1 MRNLWRNWSKAQR
14 LAAVIIITVG
24 LVGIVWTYAAGTSET
39 WQALLETRL
48 DRNSDGLREFLA
60 RLDTEE
66 IPWQLNKGANAS
78 KFEIEVRSGLG
89 YRKALLLAS
98 EYDLLDE
105 TGGAGVG
112 QGLFGGGLID
122 TPEKIRFRLEQS
134 NSRKVETAIR
144 RYSSVADVDL
154 VIKHGK
160 AGRFATDKDTPGT
173 ALVLLKIE
181 GSASHL
187 GAMEAVTICDIVSK
201 AFAIEAKNIHIV
213 DNNGR
218 NYSEG
223 SEGLDELLARN
234 LRVEVRSEI
243 CEVIE
248 DLCLGAYEKEQ
259 FRLGVIVDS
268 IEAQRSGREAKYKA
282 NVNLVL
288 DIGAVKQVLDRRDD
302 LLEARGN
309 PATTD
314 FTARINEYER
324 EQEEFLARQLPLDN
338 VRVTVNTEAF
348 FNSQT
353 EEAAAPPFFPGFF
366 NRDWGLG
373 WLSDPYIYGGGG
385 LGLVFLLFCCLL
397 GIRSRRKRHFETEVA
412 DALCADVCREALL
425 AVDQAGRLARNSPE
439 VSTAVVKMWL
449 NDSLD
454 PVVEMS
460 NPAAGDV
467 ESERVAAPSAN

>member
-39 WQALLETRL
+39 WQVLLETRL
-48 DRNSDGLREFLA
+48 GRNSDDLRELLA
-60 RLDTEE
+60 RFDTEE
-66 IPWQLNKGANAS
+66 IPWQLSQGANAS
-78 KFEIEVRSGLG
+78 KFEIEVRPGPD
-89 YRKALLLAS
+89 YRRALLLAS
-98 EYDLLDE
+98 ENGLVDDE
-105 TGGAGVG
+105 ASGEGIG
-112 QGLFGGGLID
+112 QGLFGGGLTD
-122 TPEKIRFRLEQS
+122 TLEK
-134 NSRKVETAIR
+134 SRMARSRTVEKAIR
-144 RYSSVADVDL
+144 WYPVVTSVDL
-154 VIKHGK
+154 VIKYGK
-160 AGRFATDKDTPGT
+160 EGKFAADKDTPAT
-173 ALVLLKIE
+173 AVVLLRMKD
-181 GSASHL
+181 SASRL
-187 GAMEAVTICDIVSK
+187 DVKEAGAIRKIVYS
-201 AFAIEAKNIHIV
+201 AFGIKEENLQIL
-213 DNNGR
+213 DSNGR
-218 NYSEG
+218 DYSEG
-223 SEGLDELLARN
+223 SEGLARD

-248 DLCLGAYEKEQ
+248 DLCLGAYEKKQ

-268 IEAQRSGREAKYKA
+268 IEAQRSDREAKYKV

-288 DIGAVKQVLDRRDD
+288 DIGAVKQVLERRDD

-314 FTARINEYER
+314 FAARIDEYER

-348 FNSQT
+348 LNSQT

-385 LGLVFLLFCCLL
+385 LGLVFLLFCCFL
-397 GIRSRRKRHFETEVA
+397 GIRSRRKRRFETEVA
-412 DALCADVCREALL
+412 DALCADACRETLL

-449 NDSLD
+449 SDSLD

>member
-39 WQALLETRL
+39 WQVLLETRL
-48 DRNSDGLREFLA
+48 GRNSDELRELLA

-66 IPWQLNKGANAS
+66 IPWQLSQGAKAS
-78 KFEIEVRSGLG
+78 KFEIEVHSGPD
-89 YRKALLLAS
+89 YRRALLLAS
-98 EYDLLDE
+98 ENGLVDDE
-105 TGGAGVG
+105 ASGEGIG
-112 QGLFGGGLID
+112 QGLFGGGLTD
-122 TPEKIRFRLEQS
+122 TLEK
-134 NSRKVETAIR
+134 SRMARSRTVEKAIR
-144 RYSSVADVDL
+144 WYPGVTSVDL
-154 VIKHGK
+154 VIKYGK
-160 AGRFATDKDTPGT
+160 EGKFAADKDTPAT
-173 ALVLLKIE
+173 AVVLLRMKD
-181 GSASHL
+181 SASRL
-187 GAMEAVTICDIVSK
+187 DVKEAGAIRKIVYS
-201 AFAIEAKNIHIV
+201 AFGIKEENLQIL
-213 DNNGR
+213 DSNGR
-218 NYSEG
+218 DYSEG
-223 SEGLDELLARN
+223 SEGLARD

-248 DLCLGAYEKEQ
+248 DLCLGAYEKKQ

-268 IEAQRSGREAKYKA
+268 IEAQRSDREAKYKV

-288 DIGAVKQVLDRRDD
+288 DIGAVKQVLERRDD

-314 FTARINEYER
+314 FAARIDEYER

-385 LGLVFLLFCCLL
+385 LGLVFLLFCCFL
-397 GIRSRRKRHFETEVA
+397 GIRSRRKRRFETEVA
-412 DALCADVCREALL
+412 DALCADACRETLL

-449 NDSLD
+449 SDSLD

>member
-39 WQALLETRL
+39 WQVLLETRL
-48 DRNSDGLREFLA
+48 GRNSDDLRELLA
-60 RLDTEE
+60 RFDTEE
-66 IPWQLNKGANAS
+66 IPWQLSQGANAS
-78 KFEIEVRSGLG
+78 KFEIEVRPGPD
-89 YRKALLLAS
+89 YRRALLLAS
-98 EYDLLDE
+98 ENGLVDDE
-105 TGGAGVG
+105 ASGEGIG
-112 QGLFGGGLID
+112 QGLFGGGLTD
-122 TPEKIRFRLEQS
+122 TLEK
-134 NSRKVETAIR
+134 SRMARSRTVEKAIR
-144 RYSSVADVDL
+144 WYPGVTSVDL
-154 VIKHGK
+154 VIKYGK
-160 AGRFATDKDTPGT
+160 EGKFAADKDTPAT
-173 ALVLLKIE
+173 AVVLLRMKD
-181 GSASHL
+181 SASRL
-187 GAMEAVTICDIVSK
+187 DVKEAGAIRKIVYSAFGIKEEDIQILDS
-201 AFAIEAKNIHIV
+201 
-213 DNNGR
+213 NGR
-218 NYSEG
+218 DYSEG
-223 SEGLDELLARN
+223 SEGLARD

-248 DLCLGAYEKEQ
+248 DLCLGAYEKKQ

-268 IEAQRSGREAKYKA
+268 IEAQRSDREAKYKV

-288 DIGAVKQVLDRRDD
+288 DIGAVKQVLERRDD

-314 FTARINEYER
+314 FAARIDEYER

-385 LGLVFLLFCCLL
+385 LGLAFLLFCCLL
-397 GIRSRRKRHFETEVA
+397 GIRSRRKRRFETEVA
-412 DALCADVCREALL
+412 DALCADACRETLL

-449 NDSLD
+449 SDSLD

>member
-39 WQALLETRL
+39 WQVLLETRL
-48 DRNSDGLREFLA
+48 GRNSDDLRELLA
-60 RLDTEE
+60 RFDTEE
-66 IPWQLNKGANAS
+66 IPWQLSQGANAS
-78 KFEIEVRSGLG
+78 KFEIEVRPGPD
-89 YRKALLLAS
+89 YRRALLLAS
-98 EYDLLDE
+98 ENGLVDDE
-105 TGGAGVG
+105 ASGEGIG
-112 QGLFGGGLID
+112 QGLFGGGLTD
-122 TPEKIRFRLEQS
+122 TLEK
-134 NSRKVETAIR
+134 SRMARSRTVEKAIR
-144 RYSSVADVDL
+144 WYPVVTSVDL
-154 VIKHGK
+154 VIKYGK
-160 AGRFATDKDTPGT
+160 EGKFAADKDTPAT
-173 ALVLLKIE
+173 AVVLLRMKD
-181 GSASHL
+181 SASRL
-187 GAMEAVTICDIVSK
+187 DVKEAGAIRKIVYS
-201 AFAIEAKNIHIV
+201 AFGIKEEKIQIL
-213 DNNGR
+213 DSNGR
-218 NYSEG
+218 DYSEG
-223 SEGLDELLARN
+223 SEGLARD

-248 DLCLGAYEKEQ
+248 DLCLGAYEKKQ

-268 IEAQRSGREAKYKA
+268 IEAQRSDREAKYKV

-288 DIGAVKQVLDRRDD
+288 DIGAVKQVLERRDD

-314 FTARINEYER
+314 FAARIDEYER

-385 LGLVFLLFCCLL
+385 LGLVFLLFCCFL
-397 GIRSRRKRHFETEVA
+397 GIRSRRKRRFETEVA
-412 DALCADVCREALL
+412 DALCADACRETLL

-449 NDSLD
+449 SDSLD

>member
-39 WQALLETRL
+39 WQVLLETRL
-48 DRNSDGLREFLA
+48 GRNSDDLRELLA
-60 RLDTEE
+60 RFDTEE
-66 IPWQLNKGANAS
+66 IPWQLSQGANAS
-78 KFEIEVRSGLG
+78 KFEIEVRPGPD
-89 YRKALLLAS
+89 YRRALLLAS
-98 EYDLLDE
+98 ENGLVDDE
-105 TGGAGVG
+105 ASGEGIG
-112 QGLFGGGLID
+112 QGLFGGGLTD
-122 TPEKIRFRLEQS
+122 TLEK
-134 NSRKVETAIR
+134 SRMARSRTVEKAIR
-144 RYSSVADVDL
+144 WYPGVTSVDL
-154 VIKHGK
+154 VIKYGK
-160 AGRFATDKDTPGT
+160 EGKFAADKDTPAT
-173 ALVLLKIE
+173 AVVLLRMKD
-181 GSASHL
+181 SASRL
-187 GAMEAVTICDIVSK
+187 DVKEAGAIRKIVYS
-201 AFAIEAKNIHIV
+201 AFGIKEENLQIL
-213 DNNGR
+213 DSNGR
-218 NYSEG
+218 DYSEG
-223 SEGLDELLARN
+223 SEGLARD

-259 FRLGVIVDS
+259 FRLGVIVDA
-268 IEAQRSGREAKYKA
+268 IEAQRSDREAKYKV

-288 DIGAVKQVLDRRDD
+288 DIGAVKQVLERRDD

-314 FTARINEYER
+314 FAARIDEYER

-385 LGLVFLLFCCLL
+385 LGLVFLLFCCFL
-397 GIRSRRKRHFETEVA
+397 GIRSRRKRRFETEVA
-412 DALCADVCREALL
+412 DALCADACRETLL

-449 NDSLD
+449 SDSLD

>member
-39 WQALLETRL
+39 WQVLLETRL
-48 DRNSDGLREFLA
+48 GRNSDDLRELLA
-60 RLDTEE
+60 RFDTEE
-66 IPWQLNKGANAS
+66 IPWQLSQGANAS
-78 KFEIEVRSGLG
+78 KFEIEVRPGPD
-89 YRKALLLAS
+89 YRRALLLAS
-98 EYDLLDE
+98 ENGLVDDE
-105 TGGAGVG
+105 ASGEGIG
-112 QGLFGGGLID
+112 QGLFGGGLTD
-122 TPEKIRFRLEQS
+122 TLEK
-134 NSRKVETAIR
+134 SRMARSRTVEKAIR
-144 RYSSVADVDL
+144 WYPVVTSVDL
-154 VIKHGK
+154 VIKYGK
-160 AGRFATDKDTPGT
+160 EGKFAADKDTPAT
-173 ALVLLKIE
+173 AVVLLRMKD
-181 GSASHL
+181 SASRL
-187 GAMEAVTICDIVSK
+187 DVKEAGAIRKIVYS
-201 AFAIEAKNIHIV
+201 AFGIKEENIQIL
-213 DNNGR
+213 DSNGR
-218 NYSEG
+218 DYSEG
-223 SEGLDELLARN
+223 SEGLARD

-248 DLCLGAYEKEQ
+248 DLCLGAYEKKQ

-268 IEAQRSGREAKYKA
+268 IEAQRSDREAKYKV

-288 DIGAVKQVLDRRDD
+288 DIGAVKQVLERRDD

-314 FTARINEYER
+314 FAARIDEYER

-373 WLSDPYIYGGGG
+373 WLSDPYIYRGGG
-385 LGLVFLLFCCLL
+385 LGLVFLLFCCFL
-397 GIRSRRKRHFETEVA
+397 GIRSRRKRRFETEVA
-412 DALCADVCREALL
+412 DALCADACRETLL

-449 NDSLD
+449 SDSLD

>member
-39 WQALLETRL
+39 WQVLLETRL
-48 DRNSDGLREFLA
+48 GRNSDDLRELLA
-60 RLDTEE
+60 RFDTEE
-66 IPWQLNKGANAS
+66 IPWQLSQGANAS
-78 KFEIEVRSGLG
+78 KFEIEVRPGPD
-89 YRKALLLAS
+89 YRRALLLAS
-98 EYDLLDE
+98 ENGLVDDE
-105 TGGAGVG
+105 ASGEGIG
-112 QGLFGGGLID
+112 QGLFGGGLTD
-122 TPEKIRFRLEQS
+122 TLEK
-134 NSRKVETAIR
+134 SRMARSRTVEKAIR
-144 RYSSVADVDL
+144 WYPGVTSVDL
-154 VIKHGK
+154 VIKYGK
-160 AGRFATDKDTPGT
+160 EGKFAADKDTPAT
-173 ALVLLKIE
+173 AVVLLRMKD
-181 GSASHL
+181 SASRL
-187 GAMEAVTICDIVSK
+187 DVKEAGAIRKIVYS
-201 AFAIEAKNIHIV
+201 AFGIKEENLQIL
-213 DNNGR
+213 DSNGR
-218 NYSEG
+218 DYSEG
-223 SEGLDELLARN
+223 SEGLARD

-248 DLCLGAYEKEQ
+248 DLCLGAYEKKQ

-268 IEAQRSGREAKYKA
+268 IEAQRSDREAKYKV

-288 DIGAVKQVLDRRDD
+288 DIGAVKQVLERRDD

-314 FTARINEYER
+314 FAARIDEYER

-385 LGLVFLLFCCLL
+385 LGLVFLLFCCFL
-397 GIRSRRKRHFETEVA
+397 GIRSRRKRRFETEVA
-412 DALCADVCREALL
+412 DALCADACRETLL

-449 NDSLD
+449 SDSLD

-467 ESERVAAPSAN
+467 ESERVAAPSTN

>member
-39 WQALLETRL
+39 WQVLLETRL
-48 DRNSDGLREFLA
+48 GRNSDDLRELLA
-60 RLDTEE
+60 RFDTEE
-66 IPWQLNKGANAS
+66 IPWQLSQGANAS
-78 KFEIEVRSGLG
+78 KFEIEVRPGPD
-89 YRKALLLAS
+89 YRRALLLAS
-98 EYDLLDE
+98 ENGLVDDE
-105 TGGAGVG
+105 ASGEGIG
-112 QGLFGGGLID
+112 QGLFGGGLTD
-122 TPEKIRFRLEQS
+122 TLEK
-134 NSRKVETAIR
+134 SRMARSRTVEKAIR
-144 RYSSVADVDL
+144 WYPGVTSVDL
-154 VIKHGK
+154 VIKYGK
-160 AGRFATDKDTPGT
+160 EGKFAADKDTPAT
-173 ALVLLKIE
+173 AVVLLRMKD
-181 GSASHL
+181 SASRL
-187 GAMEAVTICDIVSK
+187 DVKEAGAIRKIVYS
-201 AFAIEAKNIHIV
+201 AFGIKEENLQIL
-213 DNNGR
+213 DSNGR
-218 NYSEG
+218 DYSEG
-223 SEGLDELLARN
+223 SEGLARD

-248 DLCLGAYEKEQ
+248 DLCLGAYEKKQ

-268 IEAQRSGREAKYKA
+268 IEAQRSDREAKYKV

-288 DIGAVKQVLDRRDD
+288 DIGAVKQVLERRDD

-314 FTARINEYER
+314 FAARIDEYER

-348 FNSQT
+348 LNSQT

-385 LGLVFLLFCCLL
+385 LGLVFLLFCCFL
-397 GIRSRRKRHFETEVA
+397 GIRSRRKRRFETEVA
-412 DALCADVCREALL
+412 DALCADACRETLL

-449 NDSLD
+449 SDSLD

>member
-39 WQALLETRL
+39 WQVLLETRL
-48 DRNSDGLREFLA
+48 GRNSDDLRELLA
-60 RLDTEE
+60 RFDTEE
-66 IPWQLNKGANAS
+66 IPWQLSQGANAS
-78 KFEIEVRSGLG
+78 KFEIEVRPGPD
-89 YRKALLLAS
+89 YRRALLLAS
-98 EYDLLDE
+98 ENGLVDE
-105 TGGAGVG
+105 ASGEGIG
-112 QGLFGGGLID
+112 QGLFGGGLTD
-122 TPEKIRFRLEQS
+122 TLEK
-134 NSRKVETAIR
+134 SRMARSRTVEKAIR
-144 RYSSVADVDL
+144 WYPVVTSVDL
-154 VIKHGK
+154 VIKYGK
-160 AGRFATDKDTPGT
+160 EGKFAADKDTPAT
-173 ALVLLKIE
+173 AVVLLRMKD
-181 GSASHL
+181 SASRL
-187 GAMEAVTICDIVSK
+187 DVKEAGAIRKIVYSAFGIKEEDIQILDS
-201 AFAIEAKNIHIV
+201 
-213 DNNGR
+213 NGR
-218 NYSEG
+218 DYSEG
-223 SEGLDELLARN
+223 SEGLARD

-248 DLCLGAYEKEQ
+248 DLCLGAYEKKQ

-268 IEAQRSGREAKYKA
+268 IEAQRSDREAKYKV

-288 DIGAVKQVLDRRDD
+288 DIGAVKQVLERRDD

-314 FTARINEYER
+314 FAARIDEYER

-385 LGLVFLLFCCLL
+385 LGLVFLLFCCFL
-397 GIRSRRKRHFETEVA
+397 GIRSRRKRRFETEVA
-412 DALCADVCREALL
+412 DALCADACRETLL

-449 NDSLD
+449 SDSLD

>member
-1 MRNLWRNWSKAQR
+1 MRNLWRHWSKAQR

-39 WQALLETRL
+39 WQVLLETRL
-48 DRNSDGLREFLA
+48 GRNSDELRELLA

-66 IPWQLNKGANAS
+66 IPWQLSQGAKAS
-78 KFEIEVRSGLG
+78 KFEIEVHSGPD
-89 YRKALLLAS
+89 YRRALLLAS
-98 EYDLLDE
+98 ENGLVDE
-105 TGGAGVG
+105 ASGEGIG
-112 QGLFGGGLID
+112 QGLFGSVTD
-122 TPEKIRFRLEQS
+122 TPEKSRIRLEQAR
-134 NSRKVETAIR
+134 SRKVEKAIR
-144 RYSSVADVDL
+144 WHSVVTSVDL

-160 AGRFATDKDTPGT
+160 EGRFAADKDTPDT
-173 ALVLLKIE
+173 AVVLLRMKD
-181 GSASHL
+181 SASRL
-187 GAMEAVTICDIVSK
+187 DAKEAGSIRKIVYGSFGIK
-201 AFAIEAKNIHIV
+201 EENIQIL
-213 DNNGR
+213 DSNGR
-218 NYSEG
+218 DYSEG
-223 SEGLDELLARN
+223 SEGLEVLLARD

-259 FRLGVIVDS
+259 FRLGVIVDI
-268 IEAQRSGREAKYKA
+268 IEAQRSGREAKYKV

-288 DIGAVKQVLDRRDD
+288 DIGAVRQVLGRRDD

-314 FTARINEYER
+314 FAARIDEYER

-348 FNSQT
+348 LNSQT

-385 LGLVFLLFCCLL
+385 LGLVFLLSCCLL
-397 GIRSRRKRHFETEVA
+397 GIRSRRKRRFETEVA
-412 DALCADVCREALL
+412 DVLRADACRDALL

-449 NDSLD
+449 SDSLD
-454 PVVEMS
+454 PVAEMS
-460 NPAAGDV
+460 NPAAGDA

>member
-39 WQALLETRL
+39 WQVLLETRL
-48 DRNSDGLREFLA
+48 GRNSDDLRELLA
-60 RLDTEE
+60 RFDTEE
-66 IPWQLNKGANAS
+66 IPWQLSQGANAS
-78 KFEIEVRSGLG
+78 KFEIEVRPGPD
-89 YRKALLLAS
+89 YRRALLLAS
-98 EYDLLDE
+98 ENGLVDDE
-105 TGGAGVG
+105 ASGEGIG
-112 QGLFGGGLID
+112 QGLFGGGLTD
-122 TPEKIRFRLEQS
+122 TLEK
-134 NSRKVETAIR
+134 SRMARSRTVEKAIR
-144 RYSSVADVDL
+144 WYPGVTSVDL
-154 VIKHGK
+154 VIKYGK
-160 AGRFATDKDTPGT
+160 EGKFAADKDTPAT
-173 ALVLLKIE
+173 AVVLLRMKD
-181 GSASHL
+181 SASRL
-187 GAMEAVTICDIVSK
+187 DVKEAGAIRKIVYSAFGIKEEDIQILDS
-201 AFAIEAKNIHIV
+201 
-213 DNNGR
+213 NGR
-218 NYSEG
+218 DYSEG
-223 SEGLDELLARN
+223 SEGLARD
-234 LRVEVRSEI
+234 LRVEVRSES

-248 DLCLGAYEKEQ
+248 DLCLGANEKEQ
-259 FRLGVIVDS
+259 FRLGVIVDA
-268 IEAQRSGREAKYKA
+268 IEAQRSGREAKYKV

-314 FTARINEYER
+314 FAARIDEYER

-348 FNSQT
+348 LNSQT

-385 LGLVFLLFCCLL
+385 LGLVFLLFCCFL
-397 GIRSRRKRHFETEVA
+397 GIRSRRKRRFETEVA
-412 DALCADVCREALL
+412 DALCADACRETLL

-449 NDSLD
+449 SDSLD

>member
-39 WQALLETRL
+39 WQVLLETRL
-48 DRNSDGLREFLA
+48 GRNSDDLRELLA
-60 RLDTEE
+60 RFDTEE
-66 IPWQLNKGANAS
+66 IPWQLSQGANAS
-78 KFEIEVRSGLG
+78 KFEIEVRPGPD
-89 YRKALLLAS
+89 YRRALLLAS
-98 EYDLLDE
+98 ENGLVDE
-105 TGGAGVG
+105 ASGEGIG
-112 QGLFGGGLID
+112 QGLFGSVLTD
-122 TPEKIRFRLEQS
+122 TPEKSRIRLEQAR
-134 NSRKVETAIR
+134 SRKVEKAIR
-144 RYSSVADVDL
+144 WYPGVTSVDL
-154 VIKHGK
+154 VIKYGK
-160 AGRFATDKDTPGT
+160 EGKFAADKDTPAT
-173 ALVLLKIE
+173 AVVLLRMKD
-181 GSASHL
+181 SASRL
-187 GAMEAVTICDIVSK
+187 DVKEAGAIRKIVYS
-201 AFAIEAKNIHIV
+201 AFGIKEENLQIL
-213 DNNGR
+213 DSNGR
-218 NYSEG
+218 DYSEG
-223 SEGLDELLARN
+223 SEGLARD

-248 DLCLGAYEKEQ
+248 DLCLGAYEKKQ

-268 IEAQRSGREAKYKA
+268 IEAQRSDREAKYKV

-288 DIGAVKQVLDRRDD
+288 DIGAVKQVLERRDD

-314 FTARINEYER
+314 FAARIDEYER

-348 FNSQT
+348 LNSQT

-385 LGLVFLLFCCLL
+385 LGLVFLLFCCFL
-397 GIRSRRKRHFETEVA
+397 GIRSRRKRRFETEVA
-412 DALCADVCREALL
+412 DALCADACRETLL

-449 NDSLD
+449 SDSLD

>member
-39 WQALLETRL
+39 WQVLLETRL
-48 DRNSDGLREFLA
+48 GRNSDDLRELLA
-60 RLDTEE
+60 RFDTEE
-66 IPWQLNKGANAS
+66 IPWQLSQGANAS
-78 KFEIEVRSGLG
+78 KFEIEVRPGPD
-89 YRKALLLAS
+89 YRRALLLAS
-98 EYDLLDE
+98 ENGLVDDE
-105 TGGAGVG
+105 ASGEGIG
-112 QGLFGGGLID
+112 QGLFGGGLTD
-122 TPEKIRFRLEQS
+122 TLEK
-134 NSRKVETAIR
+134 SRMARSRTVEKAIR
-144 RYSSVADVDL
+144 WYPGVTSVDL
-154 VIKHGK
+154 VIKYGK
-160 AGRFATDKDTPGT
+160 EGKFAADKDTPAT
-173 ALVLLKIE
+173 AVVLLRMKD
-181 GSASHL
+181 SASRL
-187 GAMEAVTICDIVSK
+187 DVKEAGAIRKIVYS
-201 AFAIEAKNIHIV
+201 AFGIKEENLQIL
-213 DNNGR
+213 DSNGR
-218 NYSEG
+218 DYSEG
-223 SEGLDELLARN
+223 SEGLARD

-248 DLCLGAYEKEQ
+248 DLCLGAYEKKQ

-268 IEAQRSGREAKYKA
+268 IEAQRSDREAKYKV

-288 DIGAVKQVLDRRDD
+288 DIGAVKQVLERRDD

-314 FTARINEYER
+314 FAARIDEYER

-385 LGLVFLLFCCLL
+385 LGLVFLLFCCFL
-397 GIRSRRKRHFETEVA
+397 GIRSRRKRRFETEVA
-412 DALCADVCREALL
+412 DALCADACRETLL

-449 NDSLD
+449 SDSLD

>member
-1 MRNLWRNWSKAQR
+1 MKDSA
-14 LAAVIIITVG
+14 
-24 LVGIVWTYAAGTSET
+24 S
-39 WQALLETRL
+39 RL
-48 DRNSDGLREFLA
+48 DVKE
-60 RLDTEE
+60 
-66 IPWQLNKGANAS
+66 
-78 KFEIEVRSGLG
+78 
-89 YRKALLLAS
+89 
-98 EYDLLDE
+98 
-105 TGGAGVG
+105 AG
-112 QGLFGGGLID
+112 
-122 TPEKIRFRLEQS
+122 
-134 NSRKVETAIR
+134 AIR
-144 RYSSVADVDL
+144 KIVYSAFG
-154 VIKHGK
+154 IKGENLQIL
-160 AGRFATDKDTPGT
+160 D
-173 ALVLLKIE
+173 
-181 GSASHL
+181 S
-187 GAMEAVTICDIVSK
+187 
-201 AFAIEAKNIHIV
+201 
-213 DNNGR
+213 NGR
-218 NYSEG
+218 DYSEG
-223 SEGLDELLARN
+223 SEGLARD

-248 DLCLGAYEKEQ
+248 DLCLGAYEKKQ

-268 IEAQRSGREAKYKA
+268 IEAQRSDREAKYKV

-288 DIGAVKQVLDRRDD
+288 DIGAVKQVLERRDD

-314 FTARINEYER
+314 FAARIDEYER

-385 LGLVFLLFCCLL
+385 LGLVFLLFCCFL
-397 GIRSRRKRHFETEVA
+397 GIRSRRKRRFETEVA
-412 DALCADVCREALL
+412 DVLRADACRDALL

-449 NDSLD
+449 SDSLD
-454 PVVEMS
+454 PVAEMS
-460 NPAAGDV
+460 HPAAGDT

>member
-39 WQALLETRL
+39 WQVLLETRL
-48 DRNSDGLREFLA
+48 GRNSDDLRELLA
-60 RLDTEE
+60 RFDTEE
-66 IPWQLNKGANAS
+66 IPWQLSQGANAS
-78 KFEIEVRSGLG
+78 KFEIEVRPGPD
-89 YRKALLLAS
+89 YRRALLLAS
-98 EYDLLDE
+98 ENGLVDE
-105 TGGAGVG
+105 ASGEGIG
-112 QGLFGGGLID
+112 QGLFGGGLTD
-122 TPEKIRFRLEQS
+122 TLEK
-134 NSRKVETAIR
+134 SRMARSRTVEKAIR
-144 RYSSVADVDL
+144 WYPGVTSVDL
-154 VIKHGK
+154 VIKYGK
-160 AGRFATDKDTPGT
+160 EGKFAADKDTPAT
-173 ALVLLKIE
+173 AVVLLRMKD
-181 GSASHL
+181 SASRL
-187 GAMEAVTICDIVSK
+187 DVKEAGAIRKIVYS
-201 AFAIEAKNIHIV
+201 AFGIKEENLQIL
-213 DNNGR
+213 DSNGR
-218 NYSEG
+218 DYSEG
-223 SEGLDELLARN
+223 SEGLARD

-248 DLCLGAYEKEQ
+248 DLCLGAYEKKQ

-268 IEAQRSGREAKYKA
+268 IEAQRSDREAKYKV

-288 DIGAVKQVLDRRDD
+288 DIGAVKQVLERRDD

-314 FTARINEYER
+314 FAARIDEYER

-385 LGLVFLLFCCLL
+385 LGLVFLLFCCFL
-397 GIRSRRKRHFETEVA
+397 GIRSRRKRRFETEVA
-412 DALCADVCREALL
+412 DALCADACRETLL

-449 NDSLD
+449 SDSLD

>member
-39 WQALLETRL
+39 WQVLLETRL
-48 DRNSDGLREFLA
+48 GRNSDDLRELLA
-60 RLDTEE
+60 RFDTEE
-66 IPWQLNKGANAS
+66 IPWQLSQGANAS
-78 KFEIEVRSGLG
+78 KFEIEVRPGPD
-89 YRKALLLAS
+89 YRRALLLAS
-98 EYDLLDE
+98 ENGLVDE
-105 TGGAGVG
+105 ASGEGIG
-112 QGLFGGGLID
+112 QGLFGGGLTD
-122 TPEKIRFRLEQS
+122 TLEK
-134 NSRKVETAIR
+134 SRMARSRTVEKAIR
-144 RYSSVADVDL
+144 WYPVVTSVDL
-154 VIKHGK
+154 VIKYGK
-160 AGRFATDKDTPGT
+160 EGKFAADKDTPAT
-173 ALVLLKIE
+173 AVVLLRMKD
-181 GSASHL
+181 SASRL
-187 GAMEAVTICDIVSK
+187 DVKEAGAIRKIVYS
-201 AFAIEAKNIHIV
+201 AFGIKEENIQIL
-213 DNNGR
+213 DSNGR
-218 NYSEG
+218 DYSEG
-223 SEGLDELLARN
+223 SEGLARD

-248 DLCLGAYEKEQ
+248 DLCLGAYEKKQ

-268 IEAQRSGREAKYKA
+268 IEAQRSDREAKYKV

-288 DIGAVKQVLDRRDD
+288 DIGAVKQVLERRDD

-314 FTARINEYER
+314 FAARIDEYER

-373 WLSDPYIYGGGG
+373 WLSDPYIYRGGG
-385 LGLVFLLFCCLL
+385 LGLVFLLFCCFL
-397 GIRSRRKRHFETEVA
+397 GIRSRRKRRFETEVA
-412 DALCADVCREALL
+412 DALCADACRETLL

-449 NDSLD
+449 SDSLD

>member
-39 WQALLETRL
+39 WQVLLETRL
-48 DRNSDGLREFLA
+48 GRNSDDLRELLA
-60 RLDTEE
+60 RFDTEE
-66 IPWQLNKGANAS
+66 IPWQLSQGANAS
-78 KFEIEVRSGLG
+78 KFEIEVRPGPD
-89 YRKALLLAS
+89 YRRALLLAS
-98 EYDLLDE
+98 ENGLVDDE
-105 TGGAGVG
+105 ASGEGIG
-112 QGLFGGGLID
+112 QGLFGGGLTD
-122 TPEKIRFRLEQS
+122 TLEK
-134 NSRKVETAIR
+134 SRMARSRTVEKAIR
-144 RYSSVADVDL
+144 WYPVVTSVDL
-154 VIKHGK
+154 VIKYGK
-160 AGRFATDKDTPGT
+160 EGKFAADKDTPDT
-173 ALVLLKIE
+173 AVVLLRMKD
-181 GSASHL
+181 SASRL
-187 GAMEAVTICDIVSK
+187 DAKEAGAIRKIVCGSFGIK
-201 AFAIEAKNIHIV
+201 EENIQIL
-213 DNNGR
+213 DSNGR
-218 NYSEG
+218 DYSEG
-223 SEGLDELLARN
+223 SEGLARD

-259 FRLGVIVDS
+259 FRLGVIVDG
-268 IEAQRSGREAKYKA
+268 IEAQRSGREAKYKV

-288 DIGAVKQVLDRRDD
+288 DIGAVKQVLERRDD

-314 FTARINEYER
+314 FAARIDEYER

-348 FNSQT
+348 LNSQT

-385 LGLVFLLFCCLL
+385 LGLVFLLFCCFL
-397 GIRSRRKRHFETEVA
+397 GIRSRRKRRFETEVA
-412 DALCADVCREALL
+412 DALCADACRETLL

-449 NDSLD
+449 SDSLD

>member
-39 WQALLETRL
+39 WQVLLETRL
-48 DRNSDGLREFLA
+48 GRNSDDLRELLA
-60 RLDTEE
+60 RFDTEE
-66 IPWQLNKGANAS
+66 IPWQLSQGANAS
-78 KFEIEVRSGLG
+78 KFEIEVRPGPD
-89 YRKALLLAS
+89 YRRALLLAS
-98 EYDLLDE
+98 ENGLVDDE
-105 TGGAGVG
+105 ASGEGIG
-112 QGLFGGGLID
+112 QGLFGGGLTD
-122 TPEKIRFRLEQS
+122 TLEK
-134 NSRKVETAIR
+134 SRMARSRTVEKAIR
-144 RYSSVADVDL
+144 WYPGVTSVDL
-154 VIKHGK
+154 VIKYGK
-160 AGRFATDKDTPGT
+160 EGKFAADKDTPAT
-173 ALVLLKIE
+173 AVVLLRMKD
-181 GSASHL
+181 SASRL
-187 GAMEAVTICDIVSK
+187 DVKEAGAIRKIVYS
-201 AFAIEAKNIHIV
+201 AFGIKEENIQIL
-213 DNNGR
+213 DSNGR
-218 NYSEG
+218 DYSEG
-223 SEGLDELLARN
+223 SEGLARD

-248 DLCLGAYEKEQ
+248 DLCLGAYEKKQ

-268 IEAQRSGREAKYKA
+268 IEAQRSDREAKYKV

-288 DIGAVKQVLDRRDD
+288 DIGAVKQVLERRDD

-314 FTARINEYER
+314 FAARIDEYER

-385 LGLVFLLFCCLL
+385 LGLVFLLFCCFL
-397 GIRSRRKRHFETEVA
+397 GIRSRRKRRFETEVA
-412 DALCADVCREALL
+412 DALCADACRETLL

-449 NDSLD
+449 SDSLD

>member
-39 WQALLETRL
+39 WQVLLETRL
-48 DRNSDGLREFLA
+48 GRNSDDLRELLA
-60 RLDTEE
+60 RFDTEE
-66 IPWQLNKGANAS
+66 IPWQLSQGANAS
-78 KFEIEVRSGLG
+78 KFEIEVRPGPD
-89 YRKALLLAS
+89 YRRALLLAS
-98 EYDLLDE
+98 ENGLVDDE
-105 TGGAGVG
+105 ASGEGIG
-112 QGLFGGGLID
+112 QGLFGGGLTD
-122 TPEKIRFRLEQS
+122 TLEK
-134 NSRKVETAIR
+134 SRMARSRTVEKAIR
-144 RYSSVADVDL
+144 WYPGVTSVDL
-154 VIKHGK
+154 VIKYGK
-160 AGRFATDKDTPGT
+160 EGKFAADKDTPAT
-173 ALVLLKIE
+173 AVVLLRMKD
-181 GSASHL
+181 SASRL
-187 GAMEAVTICDIVSK
+187 DVKEAGAIRKIVYS
-201 AFAIEAKNIHIV
+201 AFGIKEENLQIL
-213 DNNGR
+213 DSNGR
-218 NYSEG
+218 DYSEG
-223 SEGLDELLARN
+223 SEGLARD

-248 DLCLGAYEKEQ
+248 DLCLGAYEKKQ

-268 IEAQRSGREAKYKA
+268 IEAQRSAREAKYKV

-288 DIGAVKQVLDRRDD
+288 DIGAVKQVLERRDD

-314 FTARINEYER
+314 FAARIDEYER

-385 LGLVFLLFCCLL
+385 LGLVFLLFCCFL
-397 GIRSRRKRHFETEVA
+397 GIRSRRKRRFETEVA
-412 DALCADVCREALL
+412 DALCADACRETLL

-449 NDSLD
+449 SDSLD

>member
-39 WQALLETRL
+39 WQVLLETRL
-48 DRNSDGLREFLA
+48 GRNSDDLRELLA
-60 RLDTEE
+60 RFDTEE
-66 IPWQLNKGANAS
+66 IPWQLSQGANAS
-78 KFEIEVRSGLG
+78 KFEIEVRPGPD
-89 YRKALLLAS
+89 YRRALLLAS
-98 EYDLLDE
+98 ENGLVDDE
-105 TGGAGVG
+105 ASGEGIG
-112 QGLFGGGLID
+112 QGLFGGGLTD
-122 TPEKIRFRLEQS
+122 TLEK
-134 NSRKVETAIR
+134 SRMARSRTVEKAIR
-144 RYSSVADVDL
+144 WYPVVTSVDL
-154 VIKHGK
+154 VIKYGK
-160 AGRFATDKDTPGT
+160 EGKFAADKDTPAT
-173 ALVLLKIE
+173 AVVLLRMKD
-181 GSASHL
+181 SASRL
-187 GAMEAVTICDIVSK
+187 DVKEAGAIRKIVYS
-201 AFAIEAKNIHIV
+201 AFGIKEENIQIL
-213 DNNGR
+213 DSNGR
-218 NYSEG
+218 DYSEG
-223 SEGLDELLARN
+223 SEGLARD

-248 DLCLGAYEKEQ
+248 DLCLGAYEKKQ

-268 IEAQRSGREAKYKA
+268 IEAQRSDREAKYKV

-288 DIGAVKQVLDRRDD
+288 DIGAVKQVLERRDD

-314 FTARINEYER
+314 FAARIDEYER

-385 LGLVFLLFCCLL
+385 LGLVFLLFCCFL
-397 GIRSRRKRHFETEVA
+397 GIRSRRKRRFETEVA
-412 DALCADVCREALL
+412 DALCADACRETLL

-449 NDSLD
+449 SDSLD

>member
-39 WQALLETRL
+39 WQVLLETRL
-48 DRNSDGLREFLA
+48 GRNSDDLRELLA
-60 RLDTEE
+60 RFDTEE
-66 IPWQLNKGANAS
+66 IPWQLSQGANAS
-78 KFEIEVRSGLG
+78 KFEIEVRPGPD
-89 YRKALLLAS
+89 YRSALLLAS
-98 EYDLLDE
+98 ENGLVDDE
-105 TGGAGVG
+105 ASGEGIG
-112 QGLFGGGLID
+112 QGLFGGGLTD
-122 TPEKIRFRLEQS
+122 TLEK
-134 NSRKVETAIR
+134 SRMARSRTVEKAIR
-144 RYSSVADVDL
+144 WYPGVTSVDL
-154 VIKHGK
+154 VIKYGK
-160 AGRFATDKDTPGT
+160 EGKFAADKDTPAT
-173 ALVLLKIE
+173 AVVLLRMKD
-181 GSASHL
+181 SASRL
-187 GAMEAVTICDIVSK
+187 DAKEAGSIRKIVYGSFGIK
-201 AFAIEAKNIHIV
+201 EENLQIL
-213 DNNGR
+213 DSNGR
-218 NYSEG
+218 DYSEG
-223 SEGLDELLARN
+223 SEGLARD

-248 DLCLGAYEKEQ
+248 DLCLGAYEKKQ

-268 IEAQRSGREAKYKA
+268 IEAQRSDREAKYKV

-288 DIGAVKQVLDRRDD
+288 DIGAVKQVLERRDD

-314 FTARINEYER
+314 FAARIDEYER

-385 LGLVFLLFCCLL
+385 LGLAFLLFCCFL
-397 GIRSRRKRHFETEVA
+397 GIRSRRKRRFETEVA
-412 DALCADVCREALL
+412 DALCADACRETLL

-449 NDSLD
+449 SDSLD

>member
-14 LAAVIIITVG
+14 LAAVIFSRVG

-39 WQALLETRL
+39 WQVLLETRL
-48 DRNSDGLREFLA
+48 GRNSDDLRELLA
-60 RLDTEE
+60 RFDTEE
-66 IPWQLNKGANAS
+66 IPWQLSQGANAS
-78 KFEIEVRSGLG
+78 KFEIEVRPGPD
-89 YRKALLLAS
+89 YRRALLLAS
-98 EYDLLDE
+98 ENGLVDDE
-105 TGGAGVG
+105 ASGEGIG
-112 QGLFGGGLID
+112 QGLFGGGLTD
-122 TPEKIRFRLEQS
+122 TLEK
-134 NSRKVETAIR
+134 SRMARSRTVEKAIR
-144 RYSSVADVDL
+144 WYPGVTSVDL
-154 VIKHGK
+154 VIKYGK
-160 AGRFATDKDTPGT
+160 EGKFAADKDTPAT
-173 ALVLLKIE
+173 AVVLLRMKD
-181 GSASHL
+181 SASRL
-187 GAMEAVTICDIVSK
+187 DVKEAGAIRKIVYS
-201 AFAIEAKNIHIV
+201 AFGIKEENLQIL
-213 DNNGR
+213 DSNGR
-218 NYSEG
+218 DYSEG
-223 SEGLDELLARN
+223 SEGLARD

-248 DLCLGAYEKEQ
+248 DLCLGAYEKKQ

-268 IEAQRSGREAKYKA
+268 IEAQRSDREAKYKV

-288 DIGAVKQVLDRRDD
+288 DIGAVKQVLERRDD

-314 FTARINEYER
+314 FAARIDEYER

-366 NRDWGLG
+366 NRDWGLR

-385 LGLVFLLFCCLL
+385 LGLVFLLFCCFL
-397 GIRSRRKRHFETEVA
+397 GIRSRRKRRFETEVA
-412 DALCADVCREALL
+412 DVLRADACRDALL

-449 NDSLD
+449 SDSLD

>member
-39 WQALLETRL
+39 WQVLLETRL
-48 DRNSDGLREFLA
+48 GRNSDELRELLA
-60 RLDTEE
+60 RFDTEE
-66 IPWQLNKGANAS
+66 IPWQLSQGANAS
-78 KFEIEVRSGLG
+78 KFEIEVRPGPD
-89 YRKALLLAS
+89 YRRALLLAS
-98 EYDLLDE
+98 ENGLVDDE
-105 TGGAGVG
+105 ASGEGIG
-112 QGLFGGGLID
+112 QGLFGGGLTD
-122 TPEKIRFRLEQS
+122 TLEKNRMAR
-134 NSRKVETAIR
+134 SRTVEKAIR
-144 RYSSVADVDL
+144 WYPGVTSVDL
-154 VIKHGK
+154 VIKYGK
-160 AGRFATDKDTPGT
+160 EGKFAADKDTPAT
-173 ALVLLKIE
+173 AVVLLRMKD
-181 GSASHL
+181 SASRL
-187 GAMEAVTICDIVSK
+187 DVKEAGAIRKIVYSAFGIKEEDIQILDS
-201 AFAIEAKNIHIV
+201 
-213 DNNGR
+213 NGR
-218 NYSEG
+218 DYSEG
-223 SEGLDELLARN
+223 SEGLARD

-248 DLCLGAYEKEQ
+248 DLCLGAYEKKQ

-268 IEAQRSGREAKYKA
+268 IEAQRSDREAKYKV

-288 DIGAVKQVLDRRDD
+288 DIGAVKQVLERRDD

-314 FTARINEYER
+314 FAARIDEYER

-385 LGLVFLLFCCLL
+385 LGLVFLLFCCFL
-397 GIRSRRKRHFETEVA
+397 GIRSRRKRRFETEVA
-412 DALCADVCREALL
+412 DALCADACRETLL

-449 NDSLD
+449 SDSLD

>member
-39 WQALLETRL
+39 WQVLLETRL
-48 DRNSDGLREFLA
+48 GRNSDDLRELLA
-60 RLDTEE
+60 RFDTEE
-66 IPWQLNKGANAS
+66 IPWQLSQGANAS
-78 KFEIEVRSGLG
+78 KFEIEVRPGPD
-89 YRKALLLAS
+89 YRRALLLAS
-98 EYDLLDE
+98 ENGLVDDE
-105 TGGAGVG
+105 ASGEGIG
-112 QGLFGGGLID
+112 QGLFGGGLTD
-122 TPEKIRFRLEQS
+122 TLEK
-134 NSRKVETAIR
+134 SRMARSRTVEKAIR
-144 RYSSVADVDL
+144 WYPVVTSVDL
-154 VIKHGK
+154 VIKYVKEGK
-160 AGRFATDKDTPGT
+160 FAADKDTPAT
-173 ALVLLKIE
+173 AVVLLRMKD
-181 GSASHL
+181 SASRL
-187 GAMEAVTICDIVSK
+187 DVKEAGAIRKIVYSAFGIKEEDIQILDS
-201 AFAIEAKNIHIV
+201 
-213 DNNGR
+213 NGR
-218 NYSEG
+218 DYSEG
-223 SEGLDELLARN
+223 SEGLEELLARD

-259 FRLGVIVDS
+259 FRLGVIVDG
-268 IEAQRSGREAKYKA
+268 IEAQRSGREAKYKV

-288 DIGAVKQVLDRRDD
+288 DIGAVKQVLERRDD

-314 FTARINEYER
+314 FAARIDEYER

-385 LGLVFLLFCCLL
+385 LGLVFLLFCCFL
-397 GIRSRRKRHFETEVA
+397 GIRSRRKRRFETEVA
-412 DALCADVCREALL
+412 DALCADACRETLL

-449 NDSLD
+449 SDSLD

>member
-39 WQALLETRL
+39 WQVLLETRL
-48 DRNSDGLREFLA
+48 GRNSDDLRELLA
-60 RLDTEE
+60 RFDTEE
-66 IPWQLNKGANAS
+66 IPWQLSQGANAS
-78 KFEIEVRSGLG
+78 KFEIEVRPGPD
-89 YRKALLLAS
+89 YRRALLLAS
-98 EYDLLDE
+98 ENGLVDDE
-105 TGGAGVG
+105 ASGEGIG
-112 QGLFGGGLID
+112 QGLFGGGLTD
-122 TPEKIRFRLEQS
+122 TLEK
-134 NSRKVETAIR
+134 SRMARSRTVEKAIR
-144 RYSSVADVDL
+144 WYPGVTSVDL
-154 VIKHGK
+154 VIKYGK
-160 AGRFATDKDTPGT
+160 EGKFAADKDTPAT
-173 ALVLLKIE
+173 AVVLLRMKD
-181 GSASHL
+181 SASRL
-187 GAMEAVTICDIVSK
+187 DVKEAGAIRKIVYS
-201 AFAIEAKNIHIV
+201 AFGIKEENLQIL
-213 DNNGR
+213 DSNGR
-218 NYSEG
+218 DYSEG
-223 SEGLDELLARN
+223 SEGLARD

-248 DLCLGAYEKEQ
+248 DLCLGAYEKKQ

-268 IEAQRSGREAKYKA
+268 IEAQRSDREAKYKV

-288 DIGAVKQVLDRRDD
+288 DIGAVKQVLERRDD

-314 FTARINEYER
+314 FAARIDEYER

-353 EEAAAPPFFPGFF
+353 EAAAAPPFFPGFF

-385 LGLVFLLFCCLL
+385 LGLVFLLFCCFL
-397 GIRSRRKRHFETEVA
+397 GIRSRRKRRFETEVA
-412 DALCADVCREALL
+412 DALCADACRETLL

-449 NDSLD
+449 SDSLD